1 LAELVGIHIFPS
13 LLFVFILQLWLFTS
27 ILKQFTIANFVT
39 AKGQIE
45 MWSNLVEFERLVID
59 ISLIDLFADVDF
71 ILSEAD
77 LGVI

>member
-27 ILKQFTIANFVT
+27 ILEQFTISNFIA

-45 MWSNLVEFERLVID
+45 MWSNLVKSERLVVH
-59 ISLIDLFADVDF
+59 ISLINLFADVDF

-77 LGVI
+77 LGII